1 MQKKFDYFDVNKR
14 IIQIMKEKGY
24 NKNSLAKAMG
34 MAQPTIKLL
43 RRFRS
48 ICRSHQ

>member
-24 NKNSLAKAMG
+24 NKTLLLKLWGWRSL
-34 MAQPTIKLL
+34 P
-43 RRFRS
+43 
-48 ICRSHQ
+48 